1 MLHSD
6 SDSTYTEFI
15 TFLSFRNLK
24 KHYFKKKKL
33 HSKEILKMWYNY
45 QNITCRVWGG
55 VEVNLLPP
63 TELSTG
69 PAITLSVS
77 PPLRV
82 RKEAGAL
89 ATSGLYVAILSN
101 LFL

>member
-1 MLHSD
+1 
-6 SDSTYTEFI
+6 
-15 TFLSFRNLK
+15 
-24 KHYFKKKKL
+24 
-33 HSKEILKMWYNY
+33 MWYNY

>member
-1 MLHSD
+1 M
-6 SDSTYTEFI
+6 
-15 TFLSFRNLK
+15 
-24 KHYFKKKKL
+24 
-33 HSKEILKMWYNY
+33 
-45 QNITCRVWGG
+45 
-55 VEVNLLPP
+55 EVNLSPP

-69 PAITLSVS
+69 AAITLSVS

-82 RKEAGAL
+82 RKEAGVV